1 MEAAIR
7 ANQPTDESAHEAAE
21 ALSGLTAFLRAHP
34 TPSRHVR
41 LCSDDNG
48 GEETTIAVP
57 SEAMRLF
64 VDILAQMAEGHA
76 VTVVPVHAE
85 VTTQQAA
92 DYLNVSRPFVVK
104 LLEEH
109 ELPFRMVGNRRRI
122 RFEDLAELKR
132 RDDAR
137 RKEVL
142 DALSDEGQKLSLG
155 Y

>member
-1 MEAAIR
+1 
-7 ANQPTDESAHEAAE
+7 
-21 ALSGLTAFLRAHP
+21 
-34 TPSRHVR
+34 
-41 LCSDDNG
+41 
-48 GEETTIAVP
+48 
-57 SEAMRLF
+57 MRLF

-104 LLEEH
+104 LLEEQ

-142 DALSDEGQKLSLG
+142 DALSNEGQKLSLG

>member
-1 MEAAIR
+1 MEPAIETDR
-7 ANQPTDESAHEAAE
+7 PTEEATHEASQ
-21 ALSGLTAFLRAHP
+21 ALTDLAAFLRAHP

-41 LCSDDNG
+41 LCSDDG
-48 GEETTIAVP
+48 AEETTIEVP

-64 VDILAQMAEGHA
+64 VDILAQMAEGRA

-85 VTTQQAA
+85 MTTQQAA
-92 DYLNVSRPFVVK
+92 DFLNVSRPYVVK
-104 LLEEH
+104 LLEEG

-122 RFEDLAELKR
+122 RFDDLVDYKR

-142 DALSDEGQKLSLG
+142 DALSEEAEKLSLG